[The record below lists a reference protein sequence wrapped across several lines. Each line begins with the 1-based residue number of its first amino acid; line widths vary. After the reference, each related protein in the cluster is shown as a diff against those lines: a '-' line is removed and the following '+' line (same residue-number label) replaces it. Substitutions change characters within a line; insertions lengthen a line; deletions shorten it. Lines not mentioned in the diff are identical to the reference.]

1 MNSKKLISFSTLL
14 GIFII
19 CSSFS
24 CKQQSTEWKGT
35 IEDENGVAIIMNPKE
50 PIYSEEVFSIEE
62 DLSIGVSEGPE
73 EYMFSKI
80 RSVVVDEQERIYV
93 LDSREKHI
101 KVFDSDGVYVT
112 TVGRKGQGPGELAGP
127 RNLCITNQ
135 NQIMVPD
142 VTNLRITFFSLE
154 GELSNN
160 IGTPPRRLL
169 EAKVDSIGNIIGVEI
184 VIDEENPRHELRMF
198 DSDLNVLQ
206 SFCSSSLPDMN
217 NINPFMPSLTWDIYN
232 YDRIICGWP
241 DSYEMEI
248 YDTAGNLIRRIMR
261 EYDPLEIT
269 ELDKE
274 KLKDLPPELKVS
286 FPKYHAPYWK
296 LIVGDEGR
304 IYAMTWE
311 RVGEGDNWVYYDVFD
326 AEGKYIA
333 KIPLFISI
341 QVFKKNKLYTFEYDE
356 DGYHVVKRY
365 KVTWNY

>member
-1 MNSKKLISFSTLL
+1 MNSKKLMPFLVLL
-14 GIFII
+14 VIFFI
-19 CSSFS
+19 CLAFS

-35 IEDENGVAIIMNPKE
+35 IEEDNGVAIVMNPKE

-62 DLSIGVSEGPE
+62 ELSIGVAEGPE
-73 EYMFSKI
+73 EYMFSQI

-93 LDSREKHI
+93 LDSKEKHI

-154 GELSNN
+154 GEYSNN

-184 VIDEENPRHELRMF
+184 VMDEENPRHELRMF
-198 DSDLNVLQ
+198 DSDLNVLH
-206 SFCSSSLPDMN
+206 SFCSSPFPDMN
-217 NINPFMPSLTWDIYN
+217 NTNPFMPMLTWDIYN

-241 DSYEMEI
+241 DSYDIEI
-248 YDTAGNLIRRIMR
+248 YDTAGNLIRRIKR

-269 ELDKE
+269 EADKE
-274 KLKDLPPELKVS
+274 KFKDLPPELKVS

-296 LIVGDEGR
+296 LTVDDKGR

-311 RVGEGDNWVYYDVFD
+311 RAGKDEYWLYYDVFD
-326 AEGKYIA
+326 VEGKYIA
-333 KIPLFISI
+333 KIPLFMSI
-341 QVFKKNKLYTFEYDE
+341 QVFKKNRLYTIESDD
-356 DGYHVVKRY
+356 DGYYVVKRY
-365 KVTWNY
+365 KVIWNY

>member
-1 MNSKKLISFSTLL
+1 MSFLALL
-14 GIFII
+14 GISFI
-19 CSSFS
+19 CLTFS
-24 CKQQSTEWKGT
+24 CKQKSPEWKGT
-35 IEDENGVAIIMNPKE
+35 IEESDGVVIIKNPKK
-50 PIYSEEVFSIEE
+50 PIYGEEVFSIEE
-62 DLSIGVSEGPE
+62 DLSIGVAEGPE

-80 RSVVVDEQERIYV
+80 DSIAVDEQERIYV

-101 KVFDSDGVYVT
+101 KVFDSTGVYVT

-142 VTNLRITFFSLE
+142 ATNLRITFFSLE
-154 GELSNN
+154 GEYSND

-169 EAKVDSIGNIIGVEI
+169 EAKVDSRGNIIGVEI

-206 SFCSSSLPDMN
+206 SFCSSPLPDMN
-217 NINPFMPSLTWDIYN
+217 NLNPFMPMLTWDIYN

-241 DSYEMEI
+241 DSYEIEI
-248 YDTAGNLIRRIMR
+248 YDTAGNLTRKIIR

-269 ELDKE
+269 EEDKE
-274 KLKDLPPELKVS
+274 KFKDIPPELKVS
-286 FPKYHAPYWK
+286 FRKYHAPYWK
-296 LIVGDEGR
+296 LTVSDEGR

-311 RVGEGDNWVYYDVFD
+311 RVGEGEYWLYYDVFD

-333 KIPLFISI
+333 KIPLFMNT
-341 QVFKKNKLYTFEYDE
+341 QVVKKNRLYTIESDD
-356 DGYHVVKRY
+356 DGYYVVKRY